1 MKSSVATSHAH
12 LLSPVTRP
20 PSPKVKALFGLLRGK
35 RPDPRDLE
43 QLIFDVAEHQREQD
57 FDVPVDPSSLPAG
70 IPPGQAFQTT
80 AKDQVVMKSSS
91 LPDGRPIAMAATRL
105 DAGMLAAGHVSMRWE
120 DFLGMML
127 KLPPEFFGFV
137 LQGKTSWIVFD
148 RQRVAYIL
156 SRAND

>member
-1 MKSSVATSHAH
+1 M
-12 LLSPVTRP
+12 
-20 PSPKVKALFGLLRGK
+20 FGLLRGK

-57 FDVPVDPSSLPAG
+57 FELLYLKLRGQEIHVPVDPSSLPAG